1 MKTSTINFF
10 NFVLFISFLCIF
22 IKSCFIYKRL
32 FSKTDSYY
40 LVPITK
46 KDIQKLTS
54 FKFLSAIIQL
64 TVVAALQLIVF
75 LYTNK
80 INFLNISSLYF
91 LIGVF
96 NLSISINKDYIY
108 RNFKLIKKSNI
119 DYFNLDYKEH
129 IVKIYLKDKKKP
141 IVIAFKNDLSNFA
154 KLLNELGYGE
164 LLTRKNF

>member
-1 MKTSTINFF
+1 MKTSAINFF

-46 KDIQKLTS
+46 KDIQKLKS

-108 RNFKLIKKSNI
+108 RN
-119 DYFNLDYKEH
+119 
-129 IVKIYLKDKKKP
+129 
-141 IVIAFKNDLSNFA
+141 
-154 KLLNELGYGE
+154 
-164 LLTRKNF
+164 